1 MKISVAG
8 TGYVGLSIATLLAQH
23 NDVTSV
29 DVVKERVDLV
39 NNKKSPI
46 QDDYIEDYLVNK
58 PLSLKATLDQEAG
71 YRDAEFV
78 VIAAPT
84 NYDSQKNFFDT
95 SAVESV
101 IDAVLKVNPEAVMV
115 IKSTIPVGYT
125 RSLYVKYA
133 KRFGILDSPSK
144 IEGVDAIGGRG
155 RMTNNGGGVFP
166 QSRNNAFPHFNLLF
180 SPEFLRESKALY
192 DNLYPSRI
200 IVGIPNMMSGPE
212 YQEENEAIKA
222 LTDISWLTE
231 KAHQF
236 ADLLVEGAIGPSQD
250 APAASCSPKLGEL
263 SEGLRSVFTK
273 NIPVLFIGMKEAEA
287 VKLFANTYLA
297 LRVSYFNELDT
308 YAEMKGLDTQ
318 AIIDGIGLDPR
329 IGTHYNNPSF
339 GYGGYCLPK
348 DTKQLL
354 ANYEDVPQNMMS
366 AIVESNRT
374 RKDFIA
380 DQVLKMA
387 GYYAY
392 TENNEYTRTPLHPTP
407 LHPTPP
413 TIGVYRLTM
422 KSNSDN
428 FRQSAIQGVMKR
440 IKAKGAQVIIYEP
453 TLEDGTT
460 FFGSLVVNDLKKF
473 KEMSQAIIANR
484 YDSCLDDVQQKVYT
498 RDIFRRD

>member
-23 NDVTSV
+23 NDVTAV
-29 DVVKERVDLV
+29 DVVPQRVDLV

-46 QDDYIEDYLVNK
+46 QDDYIEDYLANK

-78 VIAAPT
+78 VVAAPT

-95 SAVESV
+95 SAVEAV
-101 IDAVLKVNPEAVMV
+101 IDAVLKVNPDAVMV

-125 RSLYVKYA
+125 RGLYVKYA
-133 KRFGILDSPSK
+133 KK
-144 IEGVDAIGGRG
+144 GVKK
-155 RMTNNGGGVFP
+155 
-166 QSRNNAFPHFNLLF
+166 FNLLF

-200 IVGIPNMMSGPE
+200 IVGIPKMMTGAE

-222 LTDISWLTE
+222 LTDIEWLTE
-231 KAHQF
+231 RAHTF
-236 ADLLVEGAIGPSQD
+236 ARLLQEAAIKTEVP
-250 APAASCSPKLGEL
+250 
-263 SEGLRSVFTK
+263 T
-273 NIPVLFIGMKEAEA
+273 LFIGMKEAEA

-329 IGTHYNNPSF
+329 IGSHYNNPSF

-354 ANYEDVPQNMMS
+354 ANYEDVPQCMMS

-380 DQVLKMA
+380 DQVLRMA
-387 GYYAY
+387 GYYTY
-392 TENNEYTRTPLHPTP
+392 SENNEFGMRNEACGV
-407 LHPTPP
+407 P
-413 TIGVYRLTM
+413 TIGVFRLTM

-453 TLEDGTT
+453 TLEEGST
-460 FFGSLVVNDLKKF
+460 FFGSLVVNDLQKF
-473 KEMSQAIIANR
+473 KEQSQAIIANR
-484 YDSCLDDVQQKVYT
+484 YDSCLDDVKEKVYT
-498 RDIFRRD
+498 RDIFKRD